1 MKKQNNNETKNK
13 KSSTKNCNA
22 TKNCNGCGKN
32 THGKNKYEE
41 NDD

>member
-13 KSSTKNCNA
+13 KCNA
-22 TKNCNGCGKN
+22 TKTCNGCGTN

>member
-22 TKNCNGCGKN
+22 TKNCNGCGKS
-32 THGKNKYEE
+32 THGKNEYEE